1 MGYHLGTTISY
12 SSIFIPKEPSM
23 KNALKSSLALALV
36 LLASAAAAHATPGP
50 VPEIDANVGIGALTL
65 IAGATA
71 VLRSRKR

>member
-1 MGYHLGTTISY
+1 
-12 SSIFIPKEPSM
+12 M
-23 KNALKSSLALALV
+23 KNALRSSLALALV
-36 LLASAAAAHATPGP
+36 IFASAAFAHAQPPG